1 MILLK
6 GIFKYEETI
15 HFCKWKKYSLHL
27 LQKFIQFPPR
37 QKAMKFSIIS
47 FLLDFFSISFFLS
60 FFFYQLTRIYQIL
73 ALQARGRQRSDEK
86 RVESA
91 QRKDFHIIF
100 HVLENSDT
108 FGEQVTAIG
117 DAALELCTSYRMYPF
132 KSTARDLLR
141 ICRANTCQ
149 VCPLRKPQCIIS
161 IQYRLSLLSL
171 VAQSLI
177 WLLHSSLHLTI
188 TRSLGL

>member
-1 MILLK
+1 M
-6 GIFKYEETI
+6 Y
-15 HFCKWKKYSLHL
+15 YRSLY
-27 LQKFIQFPPR
+27 
-37 QKAMKFSIIS
+37 S
-47 FLLDFFSISFFLS
+47 FLPDKKQWNFQSFLSFLIFFSISFFLLL
-60 FFFYQLTRIYQIL
+60 FFFNQLTRIYQIL
-73 ALQARGRQRSDEK
+73 ALQARGKQKSDEK

-91 QRKDFHIIF
+91 QRKDFHIKF

-108 FGEQVTAIG
+108 VGEQVTAIG

-132 KSTARDLLR
+132 KSTARGLLR
-141 ICRANTCQ
+141 VCRANTYG

-171 VAQSLI
+171 FAQSLI